1 MLHRI
6 VIHTLAS
13 ASLLLAAC
21 QSPDVERAPQS
32 SMRAAQRPNVIVI
45 VVDDLRWDELGVAGH
60 PYLETPNIDRLAR
73 DGVQFS
79 NAFHAVPLCSPNR
92 ASILTGQYPSRH
104 GIIDNVARNRMSHRL
119 ETFPQ
124 ALQREGYE
132 TAFFGK
138 WHMGNDPTPRPG
150 FDEWAAI
157 PGQGRTINPE
167 LYEDG
172 RIHTVEGYI
181 TDVLTDRAITFIE
194 RERTGPFFIYIGHKA
209 IHPDARQLDDGSVD
223 LSVPRGYVPAP
234 RHMGRYESE
243 VFPRRPNVISSLE
256 ELRDR
261 PALLRALTNK
271 HSDEI
276 VDEFGEDELDFGSS
290 EETIRR
296 RAEMMLAVDEG
307 LGRIVEA
314 LDTHGILDETFVL
327 FTSDNGFFYGEHG
340 LSLERRM
347 PYEESIRTPLL
358 VRYPALAQA
367 GTQIDE
373 LVASVDI
380 APTVLDIAG
389 APIGDHIQGRSFT
402 TLLEGNSTD
411 WRESLLIEFYTYENP
426 FPWLVDMDYKAI
438 RTDRFKYVHW
448 MQYPDE
454 GELYDLVEDPYEMRN
469 LIDDPGMA
477 DVVSDLRTEMAAAV
491 LDMLGIVR

>member
-1 MLHRI
+1 MLRRI
-6 VIHTLAS
+6 VTHTLAS
-13 ASLLLAAC
+13 ASLLLVAC

-73 DGVQFS
+73 DGVQFA

-234 RHMGRYESE
+234 RHLGRYESE
-243 VFPRRPNVISSLE
+243 VFPRRPNVISSLD

-314 LDTHGILDETFVL
+314 LDTQGILDETFVL

-367 GTQIDE
+367 GTKIDE

-402 TLLEGNSTD
+402 TLLEGNSTG

-454 GELYDLVEDPYEMRN
+454 GELYDLIEDPYEMRN

-477 DVVSDLRTEMAAAV
+477 NVVSDLRAELAAAV

>member
-1 MLHRI
+1 MPERHGF
-6 VIHTLAS
+6 
-13 ASLLLAAC
+13 
-21 QSPDVERAPQS
+21 DVDIAGFGWGAPQQGYF
-32 SMRAAQRPNVIVI
+32 APFGLPGLEDAP
-45 VVDDLRWDELGVAGH
+45 EGA
-60 PYLETPNIDRLAR
+60 YL
-73 DGVQFS
+73 
-79 NAFHAVPLCSPNR
+79 
-92 ASILTGQYPSRH
+92 
-104 GIIDNVARNRMSHRL
+104 
-119 ETFPQ
+119 
-124 ALQREGYE
+124 
-132 TAFFGK
+132 
-138 WHMGNDPTPRPG
+138 
-150 FDEWAAI
+150 
-157 PGQGRTINPE
+157 
-167 LYEDG
+167 
-172 RIHTVEGYI
+172 

-234 RHMGRYESE
+234 RHLGRYESE
-243 VFPRRPNVISSLE
+243 VFPRRPNVIASLN

-367 GTQIDE
+367 GAQIDE

-469 LIDDPGMA
+469 LIDEPGMA
-477 DVVSDLRTEMAAAV
+477 NVVSDLRAEMATAV